1 VTVIATINTV
11 FFVNV
16 RNASKG
22 SQNREAEDE
31 IVEFENLSHAT
42 DAMQSVVESFKRF
55 TLSAMPID
63 MKSVMHTTSKYV
75 SNLVILR

>member
-1 VTVIATINTV
+1 L
-11 FFVNV
+11 
-16 RNASKG
+16 KG
-22 SQNREAEDE
+22 SQNKEAEDE

-55 TLSAMPID
+55 TLPEMPSD

-75 SNLVILR
+75 SNLVILCLVY